1 MAKTLLH
8 KYKPLLN
15 LVKNSTTDIW
25 IDDKDHIIV
34 YNLQGLEKLEIEAD
48 EGTNITFNNRYT
60 WNPEKQKLELDD
72 SRAIH
77 VTVGPTEKY
86 ILQVENTDTENELDY
101 IFNCEF
107 N

>member
-34 YNLQGLEKLEIEAD
+34 YNL
-48 EGTNITFNNRYT
+48 
-60 WNPEKQKLELDD
+60 
-72 SRAIH
+72 
-77 VTVGPTEKY
+77 
-86 ILQVENTDTENELDY
+86 
-101 IFNCEF
+101 
-107 N
+107 